1 MNRCVFSFWGIL
13 IVATGGFLA
22 LPPTSSAQQPV
33 PIYQSPFSSLPNFG
47 YYNPAPAYRPGIS
60 SYLYRPSFGYGSRPM
75 YGGHYQL
82 YHSIPHMARIPQ
94 DGKPPPDLMAHLI
107 LRVPADAELW
117 FNGTKI
123 AAEGTVRKYASPPLT
138 PGRRYTYSIRAQ
150 WQKNGQTIK
159 ATREVHVKAGTHIDM
174 DLTKNDAIEK

>member
-1 MNRCVFSFWGIL
+1 MNRRVFSFWGVL
-13 IVATGGFLA
+13 IVASGGLLA
-22 LPPTSSAQQPV
+22 LLPTSSAQQPV
-33 PIYQSPFSSLPNFG
+33 PIYQPPFSSLPNFG
-47 YYNPAPAYRPGIS
+47 YYNPAPAYRPAY
-60 SYLYRPSFGYGSRPM
+60 SYHPFFGYGSSRM
-75 YGGHYQL
+75 SGGHYHP
-82 YHSIPHMARIPQ
+82 YHGYIPHLARIPQ
-94 DGKPPPDLMAHLI
+94 DEKPPPDLMAHLI

-123 AAEGTVRKYASPPLT
+123 SAEGTVRKYASPPLT

-174 DLTKNDAIEK
+174 DLTKNDEMEK